1 LSKWTFLKSSIES
14 KTIGQVFKRYTPIGV
29 VGAII
34 PWNLP
39 VFLSFAKTLAALTAG
54 NTVVLKPSPFAPLT
68 VLRIADYIRELLP
81 AGVCLLTEEASS
93 FRLRLPRFGQSSGD
107 QCKLLL

>member
-1 LSKWTFLKSSIES
+1 MEIPEVEQQVEN
-14 KTIGQVFKRYTPIGV
+14 IGQVFKRYTPIGV

-39 VFLSFAKTLAALTAG
+39 VLLSFAKTLAALIAG

-68 VLRIADYIRELLP
+68 VLRISDYIRELLP
-81 AGVCLLTEEASS
+81 GGSS
-93 FRLRLPRFGQSSGD
+93 QYGNGR
-107 QCKLLL
+107 